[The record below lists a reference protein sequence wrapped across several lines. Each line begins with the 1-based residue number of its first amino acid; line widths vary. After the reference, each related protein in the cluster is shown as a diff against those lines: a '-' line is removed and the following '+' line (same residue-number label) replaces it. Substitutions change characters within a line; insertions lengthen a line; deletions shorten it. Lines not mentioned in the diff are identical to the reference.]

1 MITCA
6 RASAANEPT
15 RLSPTERS
23 LAPSCGS
30 ASLLSSTASAGRNFA
45 VPVGNVSAASAGKIN
60 DLTAGKVFGG
70 EFLSSRPQNFIPAG
84 RCLRFFRLRFS
95 SARQHPSARVGP
107 PGRWLGDQQSSMK
120 HAAIPNAGRAEWPP
134 CRVSS
139 GSMAPPGKFVPPEP
153 SRAERL
159 AAALRENLKR
169 RKAQARAKQGAA
181 KTESQ
186 PKSPSR

>member
-23 LAPSCGS
+23 LTPSCGS

-70 EFLSSRPQNFIPAG
+70 EFLPSPGKTLSRPG

-95 SARQHPSARVGP
+95 SARQHPPARLGLP
-107 PGRWLGDQQSSMK
+107 EAELPGGSVHRR
-120 HAAIPNAGRAEWPP
+120 HARMAVVTAIN
-134 CRVSS
+134 
-139 GSMAPPGKFVPPEP
+139 
-153 SRAERL
+153 
-159 AAALRENLKR
+159 
-169 RKAQARAKQGAA
+169 KAR
-181 KTESQ
+181 
-186 PKSPSR
+186 